1 MLSTLCNG
9 DLGAEVDILN
19 GAKELGSLFH
29 RALESLTSRD
39 ESGAAGTL
47 VDDGGLDR
55 VMEILGSGGAS
66 GVDETGAPHEAVDDL
81 IAAEVD
87 RMIGGQLRVDALVEL
102 SVARITCVQGLIATV
117 VLGKL
122 LFDDVGLDSNA
133 EMICLTGKICREM
146 VILVL
151 LEGIVAEI
159 APENSR
165 HAELVGMMECLGHL
179 DDFMAGI
186 LAAEVDGGTDGR
198 RTHVIGLID
207 RAKHD
212 LAGDIWVGKELVV
225 VHFDQ
230 EGNVVG
236 VFARHGTEDA
246 EGRGDGIAATLDGEL
261 HDVLWIK
268 VDRVLGK
275 ARSRRVLDS
284 LIDGQDR
291 EVAGIGQTSRA
302 VQTLEIGKDAGIA
315 IAADVNAVD
324 EVGAWQMKE
333 VLGDRLAL
341 VIEKGVGVRP
351 EVVFNFVDH
360 DQNTS

>member
-151 LEGIVAEI
+151 L
-159 APENSR
+159 
-165 HAELVGMMECLGHL
+165 
-179 DDFMAGI
+179 
-186 LAAEVDGGTDGR
+186 
-198 RTHVIGLID
+198 
-207 RAKHD
+207 
-212 LAGDIWVGKELVV
+212 
-225 VHFDQ
+225 
-230 EGNVVG
+230 
-236 VFARHGTEDA
+236 
-246 EGRGDGIAATLDGEL
+246 
-261 HDVLWIK
+261 
-268 VDRVLGK
+268 
-275 ARSRRVLDS
+275 
-284 LIDGQDR
+284 
-291 EVAGIGQTSRA
+291 
-302 VQTLEIGKDAGIA
+302 
-315 IAADVNAVD
+315 
-324 EVGAWQMKE
+324 
-333 VLGDRLAL
+333 
-341 VIEKGVGVRP
+341 
-351 EVVFNFVDH
+351 
-360 DQNTS
+360 